1 MHYIDSRPSFPQGIN
16 SPQILKSVD
25 AQVPCKKLYN
35 GGPSTSADVEPAN
48 RRANCMNLLNPH
60 NYPGVVVIYYHPAPF
75 SEEESKVQ
83 RIKVTQLVDG
93 RAKRKAQR
101 VKLRATHFTT
111 PHTAFQ
117 QRNPGAY
124 NSWLS
129 PYINSSCLWLG
140 LLVTTRKRD
149 PRVAWWSSLTSQL
162 LNITPSPHTVGN
174 KLSFRPERVEGMVYE
189 RVLFGP
195 FCLTPY

>member
-75 SEEESKVQ
+75 SEVESKVQ

-117 QRNPGAY
+117 RGIQGPIILGLAHILIAHACDWV
-124 NSWLS
+124 SWL
-129 PYINSSCLWLG
+129 PLG
-140 LLVTTRKRD
+140 
-149 PRVAWWSSLTSQL
+149 SE
-162 LNITPSPHTVGN
+162 TPG
-174 KLSFRPERVEGMVYE
+174 
-189 RVLFGP
+189 
-195 FCLTPY
+195 